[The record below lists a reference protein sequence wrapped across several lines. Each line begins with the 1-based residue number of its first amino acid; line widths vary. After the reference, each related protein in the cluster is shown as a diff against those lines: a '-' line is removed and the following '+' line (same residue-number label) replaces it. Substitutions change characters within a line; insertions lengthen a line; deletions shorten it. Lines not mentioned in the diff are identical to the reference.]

1 MSRKDGGIE
10 KDASLISNE
19 ISENSFS
26 QKTNDKENLFQVTM
40 IIFLCFRLIL
50 YFTFPLSG

>member
-26 QKTNDKENLFQVTM
+26 QKTNKNSQCSYQHSLHSQDMET
-40 IIFLCFRLIL
+40 I
-50 YFTFPLSG
+50 